1 MSAARET
8 AADRE
13 ARMARAAAGRQDD
26 APKPKRLATVRTK
39 PVRTT
44 VDMAPELHRRL
55 KRWLAD
61 AADEIE
67 VTDVPLADVVR
78 VLVRRLVEDD
88 ALAAAV
94 IEDLRSQAD

>member
-13 ARMARAAAGRQDD
+13 ARMMRAAAGRQEETP
-26 APKPKRLATVRTK
+26 APRRPATVRTK

-44 VDMAPELHRRL
+44 VDMAPELHRKL
-55 KRWLAD
+55 KRWLGG
-61 AADEIE
+61 AADELE
-67 VTDVPLADVVR
+67 VADVPLADVVR

-88 ALAAAV
+88 ELAAGV
-94 IEDLRSQAD
+94 LEDLRDLR